1 MRAYEECTLCPRECR
16 VNRYERAGY
25 CGGRER
31 MRIARAGLHFWE
43 EPCISGTKGSGAI
56 FFVGCN
62 MGCIFCQNHEI
73 SMGTTGREIS
83 RETGKEISRETNRKS
98 GKETGKETTKEAGKE
113 TSPERLVE
121 IFHELKDKGANN
133 INLVTAD
140 IYIPEIR
147 EAISRARESGF
158 DLPFIL
164 NTSSYIRTEAL
175 KSLEGLID
183 IYLPDFKY
191 IRDRDAIRYS
201 KAKGYPE
208 AAMAAIDEMVRQ
220 QSRCIFEQTDDGM
233 MLKKGV
239 IVRHLLLPGMVIQAK
254 LILKALHDRY
264 GDRILCSLLSQYTPN
279 GMTGGF
285 PEIDRRVKENE
296 YKSLVRYAQRLGLE
310 GYVQDMTSADECYVP
325 PFDLSGV

>member
-1 MRAYEECTLCPRECR
+1 MRAYKECTLCPRECK

-25 CGGRER
+25 CGGGER

-56 FFVGCN
+56 FFAGCN

-73 SMGTTGREIS
+73 SRGITGREV
-83 RETGKEISRETNRKS
+83 
-98 GKETGKETTKEAGKE
+98 
-113 TSPERLVE
+113 SPERLVE

-208 AAMAAIDEMVRQ
+208 AATAAIDEMVRQ

>member
-25 CGGRER
+25 CGGREK

-56 FFVGCN
+56 FFAGCN

-73 SMGTTGREIS
+73 SRGITGREI
-83 RETGKEISRETNRKS
+83 
-98 GKETGKETTKEAGKE
+98 
-113 TSPERLVE
+113 SPERLVE

-147 EAISRARESGF
+147 EAISMARESGF

-208 AAMAAIDEMVRQ
+208 AATAAIDEMVRQ

-285 PEIDRRVKENE
+285 PEIDRPIRENE

-310 GYVQDMTSADECYVP
+310 GYVQDMSSADECFVP